1 MTLKLGIFS
10 WFGFV
15 MPIFERLDL
24 IKSAGFEATSLWWE
38 DEEGTPC
45 IPKDAMPEMVREA
58 GLYLENI
65 HAPFTDSADLWS
77 ESKSA
82 RQKILKEHTAWLEDC
97 AKHEI
102 PIMVMHIVEGDKI
115 PTINKYGI
123 ESLSYLTKKAEE
135 YNVKIAL
142 ENTKM
147 TGGIPFILSE
157 IESPNLGLCYDTSHA
172 VLNHEENLLEDFGEK
187 LIALHISDN
196 DGKRDR
202 HWLPG
207 GGTINWNKFTEKFP
221 AKTFHGGLT
230 LEVYPTDEESKAGA
244 EAFLLKAFKS
254 ISRLAAMIDYKREDI
269 GVS

>member
-1 MTLKLGIFS
+1 MKLGIFS

-15 MPIFERLDL
+15 MPLFERLDL
-24 IKSAGFEATSLWWE
+24 IKSAGFDATSLWWE
-38 DEEGTPC
+38 DEEGTPK
-45 IPKDAMPEMVREA
+45 IAKDVMPNMVREA

-77 ESKSA
+77 ESNSA

-102 PIMVMHIVEGDKI
+102 PIMVMHVVEGDKI

-123 ESLSYLTKKAEE
+123 ESLSYLTRKAEE

-147 TGGIPFILSE
+147 AGGIPFIFSE
-157 IESPNLGLCYDTSHA
+157 IESPNLGLCYDSSHA
-172 VLNHEENLLEDFGEK
+172 VLNKEESLLEDFGEK
-187 LIALHISDN
+187 LLALHISDN

-207 GGTINWNKFTEKFP
+207 NGTIDWNKVVDMFP
-221 AKTFHGGLT
+221 VKTFQGALT
-230 LEVYPTDEESKAGA
+230 LEVYPTKEEMSKGPK
-244 EAFLLKAFKS
+244 AFLQKAFESLK
-254 ISRLAAMIDYKREDI
+254 RLEGMINCKREDI
-269 GVS
+269 SVS